1 MPRLVGIFG
10 GTFDPVHIGH
20 TRTIAY
26 LLDIIPFEKILIIPN
41 ALPVHKE
48 NSQES
53 FQHRFKMVSI
63 AFQCIDKT
71 FVDYREKLRNGPSY
85 AIDTV
90 KEVLEEETDAKVIF
104 IVGSDSFSEI
114 DSWHKWEGLLSL
126 VDFIVMK
133 RPNHPLTRSKKAF
146 DLINKTINIK
156 DLVKKRKIKNIV
168 ELKVTPV
175 TVSSSLVRQHV
186 LEGRGVE
193 HLVSK
198 KVGEYLKKH
207 NLYDSKNL
215 P

>member
-1 MPRLVGIFG
+1 
-10 GTFDPVHIGH
+10 
-20 TRTIAY
+20 
-26 LLDIIPFEKILIIPN
+26 
-41 ALPVHKE
+41 
-48 NSQES
+48 
-53 FQHRFKMVSI
+53 
-63 AFQCIDKT
+63 
-71 FVDYREKLRNGPSY
+71 
-85 AIDTV
+85 
-90 KEVLEEETDAKVIF
+90 
-104 IVGSDSFSEI
+104 
-114 DSWHKWEGLLSL
+114 
-126 VDFIVMK
+126 MK
-133 RPNHPLTRSKKAF
+133 RPNHPLTRSKKAV